1 MGNFY
6 QAVSSNK
13 AVSGLLLDVYFNSVA
28 AYSLRKLRTAYTGD
42 CIEVY
47 NGTSYADI
55 GFDSSNALDLT
66 ALANHCGSNDGFV
79 SKIFDQ
85 SGNNY
90 DVNQTTPNNMS
101 KIYDGASQSVI
112 VENGKPQLQ
121 GSSESANPGG
131 GVFYVSSGNSS
142 SYTDVSTFVVSQRS
156 TTSVSDLNAVMASRG
171 AGNPG
176 SNNGKYMTQASNG
189 GGAGVG
195 SNLHIDGVANSSYQ
209 KNTFH
214 YAIGGDNR
222 IISSN
227 HTGFN
232 IGGNTFKLGA
242 GSTASMQHLQEV
254 IIFDEDMSSN
264 RADIENRINLYYSV
278 Y

>member
-79 SKIFDQ
+79 SKIYDQ

-90 DVNQTTPNNMS
+90 DANQTTPNNMA

-121 GSSESANPGG
+121 GSSQSANPGG
-131 GVFYVSSGNSS
+131 GVFYQTSGNSN
-142 SYTDVSTFVVSQRS
+142 SYADVSIFIVSQRS
-156 TTSVSDLNAVMASRG
+156 TTSSSDFNAIMAWHPTYALG
-171 AGNPG
+171 GNQ
-176 SNNGKYMTQASNG
+176 SKYSTQGGNG

-195 SNLHIDGVANSSYQ
+195 SNLHIDGVANSAYQ

-214 YAIGGDNR
+214 QALGSANR

-227 HTGFN
+227 QTNLH
-232 IGGNTFKLGA
+232 IGGGRLNLGIT
-242 GSTASMQHLQEV
+242 STISMQHLQEV
-254 IIFDEDMSSN
+254 IIFDEDRSSD
-264 RADIENRINLYYSV
+264 RADIENRINLHYSV

>member
-13 AVSGLLLDVYFNSVA
+13 VVSGLLLDVYFSSVV

-55 GFDSSNALDLT
+55 GFDSSNVLDLT

-90 DVNQTTPNNMS
+90 DVNQTTPNNMA

-121 GSSESANPGG
+121 GSSQSANPGG
-131 GVFYVSSGNSS
+131 GAFYVSSGNSN
-142 SYTDVSTFVVSQRS
+142 SYTDVSIFIVSQRS
-156 TTSVSDLNAVMASRG
+156 TTGSSDLNVVMAWRG
-171 AGNPG
+171 GGGPG
-176 SNNGKYMTQASNG
+176 TNDGKYMTQAGNSG
-189 GGAGVG
+189 SAGVG

-209 KNTFH
+209 KNTF
-214 YAIGGDNR
+214 YSAIGGDNR

-227 HTGFN
+227 HTN
-232 IGGNTFKLGA
+232 LSLGGNTFKLGA
-242 GSTASMQHLQEV
+242 TSTAGMQHLQEV

-264 RADIENRINLYYSV
+264 RADIENRINLHYSV